1 MLIKHN
7 FNQWQEILTSASKQI
22 LASEKWRIEQ
32 KSTQRK
38 THSIFTHTQKTRTAN
53 NMSNNRGKKAEN
65 NILHVNCMK
74 QTVQL
79 WFICAQNTQ
88 FGPFEKK
95 KMRNM
100 YSDRRKNTDMS
111 KLSKWIFLVDRLFW
125 CRFTA
130 EHANGIVAEAI
141 KANQKWIYIQ
151 IILMSCGLN
160 SFQLNT
166 LIQNMHTQPH
176 IS

>member
-1 MLIKHN
+1 MAGNTGIGQQTDIGEWEMENWTKVN
-7 FNQWQEILTSASKQI
+7 AKKNAFNIH
-22 LASEKWRIEQ
+22 
-32 KSTQRK
+32 
-38 THSIFTHTQKTRTAN
+38 THKKTRTAN

-95 KMRNM
+95 MRNM

-111 KLSKWIFLVDRLFW
+111 KLSKWIFLVDGMFW